1 MSRVIYANTQATVGQ
16 EELRT
21 THQVRLIDESQEG
34 TGVNALP
41 PGVYGFTYS
50 PALPNAPLFA
60 DRRFRS
66 YEIHKLANGDI
77 LIVGFVSTDDARLLE
92 ASAGDIEI
100 RMQPEPEVGAE
111 VLVMI
116 PYSRILH
123 HRQYAVRT
131 EHGISLQVGP
141 ATT

>member
-1 MSRVIYANTQATVGQ
+1 MSRVIYANTQATAAQ
-16 EELRT
+16 EELRA
-21 THQVRLIDESQEG
+21 THQVRLIDGSQEG
-34 TGVNALP
+34 TGVNVLP

-100 RMQPEPEVGAE
+100 RVQPEPEAGAD

-141 ATT
+141 A